1 MSKEET
7 KNNDSESLLERIT
20 KTVLYEGYSLYPYYR
35 SSAKNSKP
43 VPFGAVYPKQFV
55 KYNPDVHS
63 TTQTQCIIEG
73 TDDTEVKIT
82 VRFLQL
88 RNRQLLKI
96 DHNEYGPG
104 QFRSTDSLQEG
115 DKTYHSGWEGVE
127 RELNLG
133 THTIST
139 IVDNKL
145 GKDIAFESEKANDI
159 IYGED
164 GIVAGNVI
172 ITQSEING
180 NITVSAEP
188 VGDNK
193 NGYKIMVQIS
203 NTTSV
208 DNPKKLSRNDSYK
221 LSFLSTHTILKTG
234 QGAFISQ
241 TDPEPD
247 WEELINNCEN
257 INSWPILVEKDHKT
271 MLSSPIVLYDYPE
284 IAPESM
290 GDMFDGTEIE
300 EALVLHMATMPE
312 EEKQKID
319 KGDPKMKAMMERVE
333 SVTPEEIMS
342 LHGGFKEVKSN
353 ENQQKEEES

>member
-1 MSKEET
+1 MKKDKT

-43 VPFGAVYPKQFV
+43 VPFGAVYPRQFV
-55 KYNPDVHS
+55 KHNPDVHS
-63 TTQTQCIIEG
+63 TTQTQCIIKG
-73 TDDTEVKIT
+73 TDDTEIEIT

-96 DHNEYGPG
+96 DHDEYGPG
-104 QFRSTDSLQEG
+104 QFRPTDSIKEG
-115 DKTYHSGWEGVE
+115 DATYHSGWEGVE

-139 IVDNKL
+139 IVDNKVE
-145 GKDIAFESEKANDI
+145 KDIAFESEKANDI
-159 IYGED
+159 IYGEN
-164 GIVAGNVI
+164 GTVAGNVI
-172 ITQSEING
+172 ISQSKING
-180 NITVSAEP
+180 TITASADP
-188 VGDNK
+188 AGDNK
-193 NGYKIMVQIS
+193 NGFKITVQIS

-208 DNPKKLSRNDSYK
+208 DNSEKLSRNDSYK
-221 LSFLSTHTILKTG
+221 LSFLSTHTILKTEE
-234 QGAFISQ
+234 GAFISQ
-241 TDPEPD
+241 TDPKQN
-247 WEELINNCEN
+247 WEKIVEACDN
-257 INSWPILVEKDHKT
+257 INTWPILIEKDYKT

-342 LHGGFKEVKSN
+342 LHGGFKEVKPDNS
-353 ENQQKEEES
+353 EHKGDQS